1 VQPFE
6 QLEQKYADHLNI
18 SSTVSVNT
26 GTAALHVALEA
37 LQLPEGSK
45 VIVPEFTMYSSALA
59 VYCARLIPTF
69 VDCDSSLLIDID
81 KIERAIDD
89 DTRVLMVTHIYGRIV
104 NMDKVMELAATY
116 SLRVIEDACEAQGAM
131 WNNKPVGT
139 FDIGCFSLYRNK
151 IINAEEG
158 GIVASD
164 DQNFLDMVRN
174 MKNMSFGHPHNYYH
188 SQVGFNYRMTN
199 SQALLAINSLEE
211 YPHNARKR
219 RNIENI
225 YDSLLP
231 EEIKLPARSAVWVYD
246 FQSEFK
252 DEIITTLNK
261 AGYAARHG
269 FKPMSMM
276 PLFGGE
282 NNNYTELNAYRK
294 SKEIGYLPVHPEL
307 KENNIEEIC
316 YIVNRVLEG
325 R

>member
-1 VQPFE
+1 
-6 QLEQKYADHLNI
+6 
-18 SSTVSVNT
+18 
-26 GTAALHVALEA
+26 
-37 LQLPEGSK
+37 
-45 VIVPEFTMYSSALA
+45 
-59 VYCARLIPTF
+59 
-69 VDCDSSLLIDID
+69 
-81 KIERAIDD
+81 
-89 DTRVLMVTHIYGRIV
+89 
-104 NMDKVMELAATY
+104 
-116 SLRVIEDACEAQGAM
+116 
-131 WNNKPVGT
+131 
-139 FDIGCFSLYRNK
+139 
-151 IINAEEG
+151 
-158 GIVASD
+158 
-164 DQNFLDMVRN
+164 
-174 MKNMSFGHPHNYYH
+174 
-188 SQVGFNYRMTN
+188 MTN